1 MKTEAMLIQILENV
15 IGVKNVSPDARFL
28 DIGGNSLN
36 LVEILKQIK
45 EKTGVAPSPRMFFD
59 RSRSTVADISAAID
73 SQRAES
79 GAAGAVVDSQREDSR
94 STVSVA
100 D

>member
-15 IGVKNVSPDARFL
+15 IGIKNVGRDARFL

-36 LVEILKQIK
+36 LLQVLKQIE
-45 EKTGVAPSPRMFFD
+45 EKTGVAPSPRLFFD
-59 RSRSTVADISAAID
+59 RSRSTVAAISATID
-73 SQRAES
+73 SE
-79 GAAGAVVDSQREDSR
+79 RENSR
-94 STVSVA
+94 SAVSVA